1 VKRRFLLVLTLLFIV
16 SLGFVA
22 YLKRYQLAAKLWHWR
37 YGYRTT
43 VGNYEVPVSE
53 HWLIFDRYNGTL
65 TLMNTAFRLPRDGKF
80 HAPATITVS
89 PLHGA
94 FGMDRLNFWLSLRR
108 QWFEQEQI
116 KSLEEKQLSI
126 GDAATICI
134 GGSELRDV
142 IVGHGH
148 REFDSDLIS
157 LECRSTDNLDI
168 LFVGEPSDVQSFY
181 SFVAQIRRTPATA
194 N

>member
-1 VKRRFLLVLTLLFIV
+1 
-16 SLGFVA
+16 
-22 YLKRYQLAAKLWHWR
+22 
-37 YGYRTT
+37 
-43 VGNYEVPVSE
+43 
-53 HWLIFDRYNGTL
+53 
-65 TLMNTAFRLPRDGKF
+65 
-80 HAPATITVS
+80 
-89 PLHGA
+89 
-94 FGMDRLNFWLSLRR
+94 MDRLNFWLSLRR